1 MTTRYDVER
10 AVEDSGLPPVS
21 RHIVL
26 VLCTR
31 MQQGSTVILPQHSPS
46 LTRLARGTGWS
57 RRTIQRYLN
66 QLEDAKWI
74 DRIRPPEEL
83 ARTLW
88 MTTLYVVRIPDTLG
102 SEVAGLGSEVAGLGS
117 EVAGLGSEVA
127 GLGSEVAANQI
138 CFSPETDREIDLVIT
153 ELARHTGRTVSR
165 EHAAKVRDQVVNRPG
180 VRNRMT
186 YLKSTLRRTPER
198 FLPSQADEPYCE
210 RCGQAGHQKPDCK
223 F

>member
-102 SEVAGLGSEVAGLGS
+102 SEVAGLGSEVA
-117 EVAGLGSEVA
+117 
-127 GLGSEVAANQI
+127 ANQI